1 MIFCFEI
8 KLCHFISKFFSLPMF
23 KKTKNRFANIQ
34 IAKKITISETD
45 SYSISPSL
53 IIKCKIQRPLQ
64 VAEIEDHYLQ
74 MNMIKNN
81 SEFGHNTN
89 KICNV
94 RACWWHE
101 ESCLHQFDN
110 MWRWKP
116 WVMVNM
122 GIELGTQSIK
132 SMSMKH
138 LKRCW
143 QWDNITLWIVKEIH
157 TKVQRQKAK

>member
-1 MIFCFEI
+1 
-8 KLCHFISKFFSLPMF
+8 MF

-45 SYSISPSL
+45 SYIISPSL

-94 RACWWHE
+94 RAC
-101 ESCLHQFDN
+101 
-110 MWRWKP
+110 
-116 WVMVNM
+116 
-122 GIELGTQSIK
+122 
-132 SMSMKH
+132 
-138 LKRCW
+138 
-143 QWDNITLWIVKEIH
+143 
-157 TKVQRQKAK
+157 